1 MYEKALTERVELL
14 AVRVVLVLIM
24 TVEDELVGY
33 VVFVMLLWC
42 ITAGV
47 MLVVVIGT
55 LVELEEVLLF
65 VVLLV
70 ELVGERLDGTTT
82 TLDVVL
88 IDVVLRVRRALS
100 VDVDPPFGGGGLLT
114 EFTAVVEELEDM
126 GVEIRELD
134 EADDEVEVEFVSRV
148 GPASSTALQAS
159 VKVLPWGFRF
169 MSA

>member
-1 MYEKALTERVELL
+1 MLEVGAVYEKALTERIELL

-88 IDVVLRVRRALS
+88 IDVV
-100 VDVDPPFGGGGLLT
+100 